1 MTFPVNGNLYQHFTY
16 FLKGDISKLYMTI
29 AIRNLAMGMVGIFTP
44 VYIFLYYHNS
54 FALTALYFGLMFGLY
69 GMFAVFGGRLLGRFG
84 AEKCMFAS
92 SFFFI
97 AHFLSLFFI
106 ETSSLL
112 VPASLLTAALG
123 LTLFWPAFHTE
134 FARFSSQERRG
145 SEAGRV
151 NVAMIMPT
159 ILAPALGGV
168 LLMFFG
174 FPVLFI
180 AASLLLLASVIPL
193 FYAADHHEVYT
204 DSFKAA
210 WGRIFRKENR
220 AVSTSLLSEGLEIGV
235 SGYVWPVFL
244 FLVAPQFS
252 EMGFIT
258 SIALVG
264 SSLFMLYAGRVSD
277 TQRRTGLL
285 NIGAIWTSLAWVL
298 RYFIATPFSALLTNT
313 NYEIARAASSVP
325 YRTLFYERAALLR
338 EEADEF
344 IIYFEVV
351 SNMGRFFF
359 FSGLAAIFW
368 LFPLLPL
375 QTTFFLG
382 ALFSLGL
389 MLLGNPPK
397 LRLPHAQKYEN
408 PAKRRQRDF

>member
-1 MTFPVNGNLYQHFTY
+1 MASSVNVNLYHHFTY
-16 FLKGDISKLYMTI
+16 FLKGDITKLYITI

-44 VYIFLYYHNS
+44 VYIFLYYQSS
-54 FALTALYFGLMFGLY
+54 FALTALYFGVMFGLY

-106 ETSSLL
+106 EASSLF
-112 VPASLLTAALG
+112 VSASLLTSAVG
-123 LTLFWPAFHTE
+123 MTLFWPAFHTE
-134 FARFSSQERRG
+134 FARFSTRKRRG
-145 SEAGRV
+145 SETGRV
-151 NVAMIMPT
+151 NVAMIFPT

-168 LLMFFG
+168 LLVLFG

-180 AASLLLLASVIPL
+180 AASLLLMTSVTPL
-193 FYAADHHEVYT
+193 FYAPDHHETYT
-204 DSFKAA
+204 DSFKVA
-210 WGRIFRKENR
+210 WGRIFRRENR

-244 FLVAPQFS
+244 FLVAPEFS

-258 SIALVG
+258 SVALVG
-264 SSLFMLYAGRVSD
+264 STLFMLYAGRVSD
-277 TQRRTGLL
+277 TKGRTGLL
-285 NIGAIWTSLAWVL
+285 NIGAIWTSFSWVL
-298 RYFIATPFSALLTNT
+298 RYFIATPFSALLANT

-325 YRTLFYERAALLR
+325 YSTFFYERAALLR
-338 EEADEF
+338 READEF

-368 LFPLLPL
+368 LFPLLPI
-375 QTTFFLG
+375 QMTFFLG

-389 MLLGNPPK
+389 MLLGNPPQ
-397 LRLPHAQKYEN
+397 LRLRHA
-408 PAKRRQRDF
+408 